1 MKSQAY
7 PESLNVAASTSG
19 SQNLPLDIREVV
31 YNFIATINSSASP
44 INIDAQAERIL
55 QASGMCDD
63 PINFQEVERVLQDL
77 TPEDRLAFERLFT
90 NMREAYLELANNP
103 DRDCFSEAEYARY
116 FGDLEQVDLVLEG
129 PNMEK
134 SDVEIVEH
142 LLDQGFSIMSVMEK
156 SRQRSFGERNIQ
168 ALLENVTPDALATN
182 DRDDENPQCLICRE
196 DFLESNL
203 VVVQLPCHSTHQFHR
218 VCINV
223 SYVQRLFKFHL
234 IPIPS
239 CQLQN
244 RVAGAR
250 FGKRDMQESVA
261 NVTPAVLTSNDLDG
275 GNSQCQIRRGTF
287 VESNLVSHY
296 G

>member
-218 VCINV
+218 VCIN
-223 SYVQRLFKFHL
+223 
-234 IPIPS
+234 
-239 CQLQN
+239 LQN

-287 VESNLVSHY
+287 VESNLVSVQFPFHSTHQFHCL
-296 G
+296 